1 MCVHTEELD
10 RKANILD
17 IYSILMLHNTAF
29 VNCSV
34 SIGVCSTD
42 DFQKPF
48 CDADQNAFMTSL

>member
-1 MCVHTEELD
+1 
-10 RKANILD
+10 
-17 IYSILMLHNTAF
+17 MLHNTAF